1 MKFSTRVETDRSS
14 EDLFGVI
21 GDFSRTERALMA
33 RGIGARRLDPL
44 QQPGTGAG
52 WVLDFLWRGSP
63 RQVWLEVTRF
73 DRPSHIVLEGH
84 SDLFNLSIAMTLVPL
99 SRSRTRLLFETE
111 IRPRTMRARLLLQ
124 TAKLGKAQLDRKYD
138 QRIADFLTHLR
149 AAA

>member
-1 MKFSTRVETDRSS
+1 M
-14 EDLFGVI
+14 
-21 GDFSRTERALMA
+21 
-33 RGIGARRLDPL
+33 
-44 QQPGTGAG
+44 
-52 WVLDFLWRGSP
+52 WRDSP

-99 SRSRTRLLFETE
+99 SRVRTRLLFETE

-124 TAKLGKAQLDRKYD
+124 TARLGKAQLDRKYD
-138 QRIADFLTHLR
+138 QRIADFLSHLH